1 MDFSGLRV
9 KDGRLIN
16 DRPVGKSGLE
26 EAAEIRQ
33 MKKRNTQ
40 ANIIADGIEK
50 AEMNKEM
57 NNLLRVNQK

>member
-1 MDFSGLRV
+1 MDFSGLKV

-33 MKKRNTQ
+33 MMKRNEKT
-40 ANIIADGIEK
+40 NIIADGIER
-50 AEMNKEM
+50 AEMRKDMKDYFN
-57 NNLLRVNQK
+57 R

>member
-1 MDFSGLRV
+1 MDFSGLKV

-33 MKKRNTQ
+33 MKKRSAQ
-40 ANIIADGIEK
+40 ANIIADGIER

-57 NNLLRVNQK
+57 NNFLRVNQK

>member
-1 MDFSGLRV
+1 MDFSGLKV

-33 MKKRNTQ
+33 AMKRNEKT
-40 ANIIADGIEK
+40 NMIAYGIER
-50 AEMNKEM
+50 AEMREEM
-57 NNLLRVNQK
+57 KSYFKK

>member
-1 MDFSGLRV
+1 MDFSGLKV

-33 MKKRNTQ
+33 AMKRNEKT
-40 ANIIADGIEK
+40 NMIADGIER
-50 AEMNKEM
+50 AEMREEM
-57 NNLLRVNQK
+57 NNFLRVNQK

>member
-26 EAAEIRQ
+26 EAANIRQ
-33 MKKRNTQ
+33 AMKRNEKS
-40 ANIIADGIEK
+40 NMIADGIER
-50 AEMNKEM
+50 AEMRKGM
-57 NNLLRVNQK
+57 KDFFKK

>member
-33 MKKRNTQ
+33 MKKRSTQ
-40 ANIIADGIEK
+40 ANIIADGIER
-50 AEMNKEM
+50 AETNKEM
-57 NNLLRVNQK
+57 NNFLRVNQK